1 MLLQVNV
8 LTTVLGM
15 RGTTDASVK
24 LSSEACHTLH
34 LKEESERL
42 PRVTQEKKR
51 QLQGTVKL
59 MPPRRKGGRR

>member
-34 LKEESERL
+34 LKEESERS
-42 PRVTQEKKR
+42 PRVT
-51 QLQGTVKL
+51 
-59 MPPRRKGGRR
+59 